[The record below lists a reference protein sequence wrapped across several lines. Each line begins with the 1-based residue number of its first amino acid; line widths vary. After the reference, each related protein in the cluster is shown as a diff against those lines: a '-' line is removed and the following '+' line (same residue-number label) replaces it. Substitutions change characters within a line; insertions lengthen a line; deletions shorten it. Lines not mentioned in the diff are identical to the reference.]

1 MGHVVLLGERT
12 PILLTDEIVLPA
24 MLIRAGLEA
33 LPAII
38 RARGE
43 RASRR
48 LIEILCR
55 QNRPAP
61 PNYTIGHARH

>member
-1 MGHVVLLGERT
+1 
-12 PILLTDEIVLPA
+12 

-48 LIEILCR
+48 LIEILYR
-55 QNRPAP
+55 QNPPAP
-61 PNYTIGHARH
+61 PNYTIGHARN